1 MARTTDSLNALGI
14 GRGDRV
20 AIVLPNCPEMA
31 CAFVAVASCCTA
43 APLNMAYRA
52 DEFAF
57 YLV

>member
-1 MARTTDSLNALGI
+1 MRWGI

-20 AIVLPNCPEMA
+20 AIALPNCPEMA
-31 CAFVAVASCCTA
+31 CAFVAVASACTS

-57 YLV
+57 YLGDLNARH